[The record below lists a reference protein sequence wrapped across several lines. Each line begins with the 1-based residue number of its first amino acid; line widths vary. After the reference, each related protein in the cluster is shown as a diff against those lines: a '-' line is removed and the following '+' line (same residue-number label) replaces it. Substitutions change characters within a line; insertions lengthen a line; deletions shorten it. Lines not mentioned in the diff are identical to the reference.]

1 MPDEFEWYYKI
12 LTNRVYVRG
21 IIGEVINMLSTHKVP
36 LILADKNRK
45 NIISP
50 KELIKF
56 A

>member
-1 MPDEFEWYYKI
+1 MYFFKEESY
-12 LTNRVYVRG
+12 
-21 IIGEVINMLSTHKVP
+21 IGEVINMLSTHKIP
-36 LILADKNRK
+36 RILADKNRK